1 MLAAMPGRERRGRD
15 SVPAPGSSIVIELAE
30 NPDRARELASG
41 GVFVVGC
48 TLALNDDCELHV
60 IGERELRIPGRIV
73 FVDGRGAGIELVG
86 FTSALKQELAALTAP
101 PPAEAP
107 ASEAALDEAEG
118 SADEVSSIKDPK
130 QREFAMTMHQR
141 LRRLTLAEAIKK
153 AMSTDPTE
161 RMLLERMYGKNVWE
175 PLLRNPRITVPE
187 VTRIARLGTL
197 PRILVEI
204 IVGNGAW
211 IQIPEIR
218 RALLTNGRLGT
229 DQILRILRVMPKPE
243 LKVAGSTTAYPHAVR
258 DAAKRMF
265 RESQK

>member
-1 MLAAMPGRERRGRD
+1 MLAAMPGPERRGRD
-15 SVPAPGSSIVIELAE
+15 SLPAPGSSIVIELAE
-30 NPDRARELASG
+30 SPDRARELASG
-41 GVFVVGC
+41 GVFVAGC

-60 IGERELRIPGRIV
+60 IGERELRLPGRIV

-86 FTSALKQELAALTAP
+86 FTSALKQELAALA
-101 PPAEAP
+101 AP
-107 ASEAALDEAEG
+107 APAEAALDEADG
-118 SADEVSSIKDPK
+118 SADEVSKIADPK

-141 LRRLTLAEAIKK
+141 LRRLTLAEAVKK
-153 AMSTDPTE
+153 AMSPDPTE

-197 PRILVEI
+197 PRLLVEI

-229 DQILRILRVMPKPE
+229 DQILRILRMMPKPE
-243 LKVAGSTTAYPHAVR
+243 LKTTGATTAYPHAVR

-265 RESQK
+265 RDSQK

>member
-1 MLAAMPGRERRGRD
+1 MLAGVA
-15 SVPAPGSSIVIELAE
+15 VPSIVIELAGDA
-30 NPDRARELASG
+30 DRAREVASG

-48 TLALNDDCELHV
+48 TLALNDECELHV
-60 IGERELRIPGRIV
+60 IGERELRIPGRCV

-86 FTSALKQELAALTAP
+86 FNAALKQELTALAAAP
-101 PPAEAP
+101 PEVPADPPTEALEED
-107 ASEAALDEAEG
+107 AGTEA
-118 SADEVSSIKDPK
+118 EVSSIKDDK
-130 QREFAMTMHQR
+130 QREAAMTMHQR
-141 LRRLTLAEAIKK
+141 LRRLTLAEAVKK
-153 AMSTDPTE
+153 AMSHDPTE

-187 VTRIARLGTL
+187 VTRIARMGTL
-197 PRILVEI
+197 PRVLVEI

-211 IQIPEIR
+211 IQIPEVR

-229 DQILRILRVMPKPE
+229 DQILRVLRVMPKPE

-265 RESQK
+265 RESTK

>member
-1 MLAAMPGRERRGRD
+1 MLAAVPGREATG
-15 SVPAPGSSIVIELAE
+15 ASIVIELAE
-30 NPDRARELASG
+30 NPARARELASG

-48 TLALNDDCELHV
+48 TLALNDECELHV
-60 IGERELRIPGRIV
+60 IGERELRLPGRIV

-86 FTSALKQELAALTAP
+86 FTSALKQELTALVPAT
-101 PPAEAP
+101 PAEA
-107 ASEAALDEAEG
+107 ALEESAET
-118 SADEVSSIKDPK
+118 ADEVSSIKDPK
-130 QREFAMTMHQR
+130 QREAAMTMHQR
-141 LRRLTLAEAIKK
+141 LRRLTLAEAVKK
-153 AMSTDPTE
+153 AMSPDPTE

-204 IVGNGAW
+204 IVGNGTW

-229 DQILRILRVMPKPE
+229 DQILRVLRVMPKPE

>member
-15 SVPAPGSSIVIELAE
+15 SLPAPGSSIVIELAE

-41 GVFVVGC
+41 GIFVVGC

-60 IGERELRIPGRIV
+60 IGERELCLPGRIV

-86 FTSALKQELAALTAP
+86 FNAALKQELAALAAP
-101 PPAEAP
+101 PPPVEA
-107 ASEAALDEAEG
+107 EAALDEADG
-118 SADEVSSIKDPK
+118 SADEVSSIKDPT

-243 LKVAGSTTAYPHAVR
+243 LKVAGATMAYPHAVR

-265 RESQK
+265 RDSQK